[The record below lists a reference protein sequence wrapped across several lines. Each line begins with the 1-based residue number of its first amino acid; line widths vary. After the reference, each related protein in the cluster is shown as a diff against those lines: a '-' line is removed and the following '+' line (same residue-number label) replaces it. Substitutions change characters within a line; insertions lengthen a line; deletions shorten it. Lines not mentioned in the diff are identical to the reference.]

1 MCSGGFPPG
10 DVKAAELF
18 SYCSRKTKDVRGAA
32 LGVPEEEEECMWK
45 QM

>member
-32 LGVPEEEEECMWK
+32 LGVPEEEEECM
-45 QM
+45 